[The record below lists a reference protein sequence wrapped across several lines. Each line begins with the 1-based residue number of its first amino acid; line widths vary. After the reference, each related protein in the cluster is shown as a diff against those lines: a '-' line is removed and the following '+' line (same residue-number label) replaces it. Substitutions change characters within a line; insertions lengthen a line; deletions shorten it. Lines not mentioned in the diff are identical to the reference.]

1 MTRWWVCKKGNQPSS
16 HIYTFIYRHKLIA
29 SDRRFTV
36 YKTLTNSRACPRN
49 EPCSIR
55 TITNPDKPRIEPG
68 PFSAYYR
75 HLMTKPY
82 KGSRFWCDFEHQLMP
97 LLCNTT
103 RQSSW
108 SNVEAGHI
116 SLYTRATIQQT
127 IPSYLVHWI
136 IFCFEASIIPYNI
149 ISKYA
154 VLHCTVVI

>member
-1 MTRWWVCKKGNQPSS
+1 MTRWWVCKNGNQPSYY
-16 HIYTFIYRHKLIA
+16 IYTFIYRHKLIA
-29 SDRRFTV
+29 SDRTFTV

-103 RQSSW
+103 RQSSCIKCGGW
-108 SNVEAGHI
+108 T
-116 SLYTRATIQQT
+116 Y
-127 IPSYLVHWI
+127 
-136 IFCFEASIIPYNI
+136 F
-149 ISKYA
+149 
-154 VLHCTVVI
+154 VIHSCNNTANYSFVPRTLNNFLLWGFHHTL